1 MLGKGPE
8 DPASSYPE
16 YNHLRK
22 VALQSSAVSQCMT
35 KSKSGQHFK
44 LVDGEISIYVQAL
57 ATMFQVEYHKDAE
70 KILHHHNLPV
80 DYPEFV
86 RAKETAKNASDVSN
100 CRQKLLSTVSLD

>member
-35 KSKSGQHFK
+35 KSKSGQHFIDK
-44 LVDGEISIYVQAL
+44 PAIEWRWSQ
-57 ATMFQVEYHKDAE
+57 
-70 KILHHHNLPV
+70 
-80 DYPEFV
+80 
-86 RAKETAKNASDVSN
+86 
-100 CRQKLLSTVSLD
+100 